1 MYARKKEESGENSS
15 NSMDVTMDS
24 KGKSEAG
31 YKQEARDSPL
41 PSVSAASAPATPAT
55 PATPSTSQ
63 TKQPRQKKG
72 QSHVKFEM
80 LAFIG
85 PCYALARG
93 SLPAFDKLKYNFFF
107 SIQT

>member
-1 MYARKKEESGENSS
+1 MHLFNFFFFTNLKIKEEPGENMYARKKEESGENSS

-31 YKQEARDSPL
+31 DNQEARNSPL
-41 PSVSAASAPATPAT
+41 PSVSTASAPATPAT

-72 QSHVKFEM
+72 QSCQ
-80 LAFIG
+80 I
-85 PCYALARG
+85 
-93 SLPAFDKLKYNFFF
+93 
-107 SIQT
+107 

>member
-31 YKQEARDSPL
+31 DNQEARNSPL
-41 PSVSAASAPATPAT
+41 PSVSTASAPATPAT

-72 QSHVKFEM
+72 QSCQIWNVSLYWPM
-80 LAFIG
+80 LCNNPWKSTGIW
-85 PCYALARG
+85 
-93 SLPAFDKLKYNFFF
+93 
-107 SIQT
+107 

>member
-31 YKQEARDSPL
+31 DKQEARVSPL

-93 SLPAFDKLKYNFFF
+93 SLPAFDKLKCNFFF